1 MIDVST
7 NAASVSVRYTDAP
20 KLVATTVVQ
29 TFRRIGAGLQRH
41 AVREKLNGQV
51 LERRTGTLARAL
63 FSQIWLDGKDAVL
76 TFGADKAKAKGAA
89 IQEYGGTIRPTHAQH
104 LAIPLDA
111 ARTAKGVARLSA
123 REFIAHPE
131 SLGFEST
138 FVNKR
143 RTAIMG
149 VRGGEAEPVF
159 ALKTSVTLPARSY
172 LRSTVDDKRAWIL
185 AQLGGDVADALQGQ
199 G

>member
-1 MIDVST
+1 MAERRRVDCLDQRRARDRDDSAGTESAHREVPRRDPGRAGVIDVST

-138 FVNKR
+138 FVN
-143 RTAIMG
+143 
-149 VRGGEAEPVF
+149 
-159 ALKTSVTLPARSY
+159 
-172 LRSTVDDKRAWIL
+172 
-185 AQLGGDVADALQGQ
+185 
-199 G
+199 